1 MTDQPAVTVLRN
13 ALLFDGLSDQL
24 RGPVDVVV
32 EGQTV
37 KEVVDGHASVPD
49 AVEIDVAGRTL
60 MPGLIDAHVHL
71 MAVHLVAS
79 KNLDTPLT
87 LMTAKALPRIRNM
100 LERGFTT
107 IRDVAGADFGIREA
121 LATGLITGPRAFI
134 GGPGFTQT
142 GGHADHRRK
151 TDSVRERDRNANGVD
166 NFARLVDGPNEMRI
180 AVRDELRKGAD
191 HIKLM
196 AGGGVGSPH
205 DNIDDYQFSEEEI
218 RIACD
223 EAAMRQRY
231 VCAHTYG
238 SLAVQRA
245 VRNGVRT
252 VEHCNLI
259 DAETAAVVRD
269 CDSFVVPTLVCYEI
283 TEKHGDDLG
292 LSPFVME
299 KLRYVNDAGIK
310 MLELCEA
317 AGTPMGFGT
326 DLMGEM
332 EFAQSYEF
340 VIRAQVQKPVDI
352 LRSATS
358 INAEILQQSGKL
370 GVVAADAFADLIV
383 VDGNPLEDIA
393 LLDGQGENI
402 PVILQNGRIYRDR
415 IGATQTNGASHA
427 KGAN

>member
-1 MTDQPAVTVLRN
+1 
-13 ALLFDGLSDQL
+13 
-24 RGPVDVVV
+24 
-32 EGQTV
+32 
-37 KEVVDGHASVPD
+37 
-49 AVEIDVAGRTL
+49 

-71 MAVHLVAS
+71 LAVHLVAS
-79 KNLDTPLT
+79 RNLDAPLT

-107 IRDVAGADFGIREA
+107 VRDVGGADFGIREA
-121 LATGLITGPRAFI
+121 LATGLIQGPRVFI
-134 GGPGFTQT
+134 AGPGITQT

-151 TDSVRERDRNANGVD
+151 TDSARDRDRNANGVD
-166 NFARLVDGPNEMRI
+166 NFSRLVDGPDEMRI

-218 RIACD
+218 RIACE

-238 SLAVQRA
+238 SFAVQRA

-259 DAETAAVVRD
+259 DAETACIVRD
-269 CDSFVVPTLVCYEI
+269 CNAFVVPTLVCYEV

-292 LSPFVME
+292 LSAFVMD
-299 KLRYVNDAGIK
+299 KLCYVKDDGLK
-310 MLELCEA
+310 MLEHCEA
-317 AGTPMGFGT
+317 AGTRMGFGT

-332 EFAQSYEF
+332 EFAQSHEF
-340 VIRAQVQKPVDI
+340 VIRARVQKPVDV

-358 INAEILQQSGKL
+358 VNAEILQRTGTL
-370 GVVAADAFADLIV
+370 GVVAPGAIADLIV
-383 VDGNPLEDIA
+383 VEGNPLENIA
-393 LLDGQGENI
+393 LLDGQGEHI
-402 PVILQNGRIYRDR
+402 PLIMQAGRIYRNR
-415 IGATQTNGASHA
+415 LGARQTGGVG
-427 KGAN
+427 GANTTA